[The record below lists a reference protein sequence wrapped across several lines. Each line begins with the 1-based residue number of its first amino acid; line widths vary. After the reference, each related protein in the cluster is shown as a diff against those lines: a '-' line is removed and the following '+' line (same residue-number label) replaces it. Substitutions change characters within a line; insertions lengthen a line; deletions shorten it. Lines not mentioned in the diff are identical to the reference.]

1 MKWKYHTPDG
11 FSDLMPKQCEAKKYI
26 ESALRRLFKSAGY
39 DEVYTPGFEFADV
52 YAADDE
58 LGDLE
63 SLFKTFDPQG
73 RILASRFDGT
83 VGVARLAATKMTR
96 QPLPLRLSYIEDMY
110 RYKPAGES
118 QLKEFT
124 QAGLELIGSDQPTAD
139 GEIIAMAIQAARIC
153 GISQIHV
160 AVGQVDFFKSM
171 LEEWELTGEPAHDL
185 VRMIDRKEILAI
197 ETFCDRYELS
207 DGAKQVLNIVLES
220 MGSYDQLAALESLIN
235 NKRGRRALQN
245 LREILDYLADRDLL
259 QYVSLDL
266 GMLQSLNYYTGMIF
280 KGYTY
285 ALGTPLFS
293 GGRYDQVTK
302 NFGSDWPATGFSL
315 SVDEALTAVERQNK
329 CHFGTL
335 PEKTGIAY
343 ASGYRRTALLKGKT
357 LRDRGDIVVDA
368 LMPMTKEEAGSWAQE
383 QKLAKLYFIDNNME
397 DEQQS
402 AESALEVTAVY
413 ETEEQDG

>member
-11 FSDLMPKQCEAKKYI
+11 FGDLMPDQCEAKKHI
-26 ESALRRLFKSAGY
+26 ESALRQLFVGAGY
-39 DEVYTPGFEFADV
+39 DEVHTPGFEFADV
-52 YAADDE
+52 YAADEE

-63 SLFKTFDPQG
+63 SMFKTFDPQG

-83 VGVARLAATKMTR
+83 VGVARLAATKMSR
-96 QPLPLRLSYIEDMY
+96 RPLPLRLSYIEDMY

-124 QAGLELIGSDQPTAD
+124 QAGVELIGSPEPTAD
-139 GEIIAMAIQAARIC
+139 GEIIAMAIQAALTC

-171 LEEWELTGEPAHDL
+171 LEEWELVGAAASEL
-185 VRMIDRKEILAI
+185 IRMIDRKEILAI
-197 ETFCDRYELS
+197 ETFCDRYKLS
-207 DGAKQVLNIVLES
+207 DGAKQVLNLLLES
-220 MGSYDQLAALESLIN
+220 MGSYDQIEALESLIN

-245 LREILDYLADRDLL
+245 LKEILDYLADRSML

-293 GGRYDQVTK
+293 GGRYDQVTC
-302 NFGSDWPATGFSL
+302 NFGADWPATGFSL
-315 SVDEALTAVERQNK
+315 SVDEALIAVERQKQRPYDNRTK
-329 CHFGTL
+329 KLGV
-335 PEKTGIAY
+335 AY
-343 ASGYRRTALLKGKT
+343 AAGCRKEALQRSAE
-357 LRDRGDIVVDA
+357 LRGQGFVVVDA
-368 LMPMTKEEAGSWAQE
+368 LESMSADEAKYWR
-383 QKLAKLYFIDNNME
+383 KYKITKLYFIDNNME
-397 DEQQS
+397 DEQVVLQRR
-402 AESALEVTAVY
+402 
-413 ETEEQDG
+413 